1 MVHLMYIK
9 TCFCGRYTK
18 CSQNDRKIIL
28 RSRHRD
34 INSIEEPLFD
44 KDKTSIL
51 NRNKLLI

>member
-1 MVHLMYIK
+1 MIMRVILIK
-9 TCFCGRYTK
+9 IK
-18 CSQNDRKIIL
+18 

-51 NRNKLLI
+51 NRNKLLIKRIHIYLP